1 MNKLLIGGIVFFI
14 IIIIITLVYYF
25 FRSSRFTCIL
35 CKPTHFIDDF
45 NMFISNLKLPLSK
58 TGNMFSYSFDIKFL
72 NLPENSQWHTNVNY
86 KKPILFRFG
95 SPNVNYYPL
104 THTLQIEMSYKD
116 KLGEINYHK
125 LNINNLEIQKWI
137 NIVIVLENRNIDVYL
152 NKQRYISSYLPNVP
166 FIFNKNLYLGE
177 KKNNF
182 NGYLDNVK
190 YFNYALNEA
199 QIISS
204 V

>member
-1 MNKLLIGGIVFFI
+1 
-14 IIIIITLVYYF
+14 
-25 FRSSRFTCIL
+25 
-35 CKPTHFIDDF
+35 
-45 NMFISNLKLPLSK
+45 
-58 TGNMFSYSFDIKFL
+58 
-72 NLPENSQWHTNVNY
+72 
-86 KKPILFRFG
+86 
-95 SPNVNYYPL
+95 
-104 THTLQIEMSYKD
+104 MSYKD